1 MVLQTTRRRPPL
13 VRKETWMKVKD
24 PAMIRRWRKQEH
36 LSQAQLGYLV
46 RRSQT
51 TIYLLE
57 TGGMRTLSEDLALAI
72 AARLRV
78 PWEDLFE
85 AQEHEVVPAVT
96 NDAHSIRRTKPHHN
110 RRMPA

>member
-1 MVLQTTRRRPPL
+1 
-13 VRKETWMKVKD
+13 MKVKD

-36 LSQAQLGYLV
+36 LSQTQLGFLV

-51 TIYLLE
+51 TIHLLE

-85 AQEHEVVPAVT
+85 LQEHEVAPTVT
-96 NDAHSIRRTKPHHN
+96 NDAHSIRSIRPHHN
-110 RRMPA
+110 SRKASA

>member
-1 MVLQTTRRRPPL
+1 
-13 VRKETWMKVKD
+13 MKVKD

-85 AQEHEVVPAVT
+85 AQEHEVMPEVT
-96 NDAHSIRRTKPHHN
+96 NDAHSTRRTIRPHHN
-110 RRMPA
+110 RRMSA